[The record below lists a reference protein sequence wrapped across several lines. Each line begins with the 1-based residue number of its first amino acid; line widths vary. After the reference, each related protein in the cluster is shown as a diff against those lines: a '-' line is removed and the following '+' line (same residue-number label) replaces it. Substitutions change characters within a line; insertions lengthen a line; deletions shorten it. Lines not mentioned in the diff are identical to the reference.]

1 MEFAY
6 DGGGLGKGGIVS
18 LYVDGEKVGEG
29 KIEATLSNIY
39 SADDG
44 LDVGEDSGAPVSPDY
59 GPVGNHFNGNIKG
72 VQLSIED
79 DPNNSDRMVKPEEA
93 IRAMFGR
100 Q

>member
-6 DGGGLGKGGIVS
+6 EGEGLESTVS
-18 LYVDGEKVGEG
+18 LFVDGDEVAQG
-29 KIEATLSNIY
+29 KLKRLSLIS

-59 GPVGNHFNGNIKG
+59 GPVGNHFNGEVKG
-72 VQLSIED
+72 VQLSIAEGENEGQVV
-79 DPNNSDRMVKPEEA
+79 DPKDAV
-93 IRAMFGR
+93 RAMFGR